1 MSSATA
7 APTYQNNSPLKANY
21 RHLWPAFAT
30 QGQLATHWHLLK
42 STDGVITFLCE
53 FSYRFSPIFS
63 LSFSLFFDISREPI
77 STKAVLSFKTF
88 YSKSQA
94 QSFGY
99 LCNLMKAFQKT
110 GTSKQDVHI
119 LSNSARNRPL
129 RFAPTWARQYDH
141 SLPPRG
147 PVSMTILCPHEGP
160 SV

>member
-7 APTYQNNSPLKANY
+7 TPAYQNNSPLKANY

-30 QGQLATHWHLLK
+30 QGQLATHWHFLK

-63 LSFSLFFDISREPI
+63 LSFSLFFDVSREPI
-77 STKAVLSFKTF
+77 STKEVLSFKSF

-99 LCNLMKAFQKT
+99 LCNLMKAFQKPVPQNKMC
-110 GTSKQDVHI
+110 TSFQT
-119 LSNSARNRPL
+119 RPVIGPY
-129 RFAPTWARQYDH
+129 A
-141 SLPPRG
+141 LPPRG